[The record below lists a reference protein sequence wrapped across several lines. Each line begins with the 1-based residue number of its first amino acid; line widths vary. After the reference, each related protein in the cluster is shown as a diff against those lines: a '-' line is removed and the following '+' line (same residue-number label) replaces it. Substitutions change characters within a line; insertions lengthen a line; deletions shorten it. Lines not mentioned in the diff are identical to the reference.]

1 MTSTAHTRLPR
12 HPGERPAGPGAGVA
26 APGPGPGSDP
36 AAGGKPATPTRPDPA
51 HHDPAHHEP
60 RAAGHRVTATA
71 DHQPADR
78 IDLVTAV
85 HLHQLRRGPYL
96 IRLLAAFTALIAL
109 NLAIWLPESVIGPRT
124 GGFGLLA
131 TAAVAVAGVGVAV
144 NAGVLYHLARGY
156 PPPLPAPGRA
166 QRRAASRQLWLWLL
180 LPGAL
185 AVRGRR
191 AVVAHRTPAGLDP
204 DKPR

>member
-1 MTSTAHTRLPR
+1 MTSTAHTRLPL
-12 HPGERPAGPGAGVA
+12 HPGERPAGC
-26 APGPGPGSDP
+26 DP
-36 AAGGKPATPTRPDPA
+36 AAGGKPETPTRP
-51 HHDPAHHEP
+51 DPAHHEP

-71 DHQPADR
+71 DHQRAER

-96 IRLLAAFTALIAL
+96 IRLAAVFTALIAL
-109 NLAIWLPESVIGPRT
+109 NLAIWLPESVIGPHA
-124 GGFGLLA
+124 GGIGLLA
-131 TAAVAVAGVGVAV
+131 TAAVAVVGVGVAV

-166 QRRAASRQLWLWLL
+166 QRRAASRRLWLWLL

-191 AVVAHRTPAGLDP
+191 AVVAHRTAVGLDP
-204 DKPR
+204 DEPR